1 MAQKR
6 VIEIEAKA
14 DKALGELEAV
24 RKELQDLN
32 KEVVSSNK
40 NTEDSLKG
48 IQGAASK
55 ASKGIKAIGTT
66 LKAAGIGLVIAAFAK
81 FKEVLEENQK
91 ISDAFSR
98 TFEFVSLVLNQVV
111 NALVDT
117 YESVTKSSERF
128 DALGRVLSNILT
140 LGLTPLKSAFYA
152 LKLGIQEV
160 QYAWEKWIGGADP
173 ERLAELDAGIQATK
187 DSLKEVVVGAK
198 DAAVGI
204 YNDFGEA
211 VSEVVDITK
220 EGVENLSKVN
230 AKAAWEKWIGGA
242 DPERLAELDA
252 GIQATKDSLK
262 EVVVGAK
269 DAAVGIYNDFGEAV
283 SEVVDITKEGVENL
297 SKVNAKA
304 AWETSKT
311 IVDLR
316 KQAELAAAVNQ
327 GLIEKYDRQA
337 EIQRQIRDDETK
349 SIEERTA
356 ANEKL
361 GEILEEQ
368 KTAMLE
374 NAQAAVRL
382 AEFDL
387 QKNDSL
393 ENQIKLQEAQNEL
406 AGIEAQITGFQSEQ
420 LTNKNALLRESQE
433 LTQSDVEAQNAR
445 SIAQKQA
452 NADLIDSEIGR
463 LTIQRQLLEEEKAM
477 EIERLTAK
485 RDSYQKGTQAY
496 IDANNELLDYQAD
509 ADTRAA
515 QMAKDLNQ
523 AKMDAVMTGLSG
535 IAQLV
540 GESSGFGKAI
550 AVTQAIIDTYA
561 GANKA
566 LAQGGIF
573 GGIAAAG
580 IIAGGLA
587 NVKNIVSTQ
596 EPAAPSF
603 ARGGTSTSTP
613 VPAARP
619 TPPSINVVGASG
631 AAQLAGVVGASLD
644 RPVKAYVVSKDVSS
658 AQEFDRNVQGDA
670 SLG

>member
-6 VIEIEAKA
+6 VIEIEAKT
-14 DKALGELEAV
+14 K
-24 RKELQDLN
+24 
-32 KEVVSSNK
+32 
-40 NTEDSLKG
+40 
-48 IQGAASK
+48 GAAQAIEELKEEVKRLEQQVAENNKTTNEGIEDVAKSSK
-55 ASKGIKAIGTT
+55 SAAKGIKGIATAI
-66 LKAAGIGLVIAAFAK
+66 KAAGIGLIIAAFAK

-91 ISDAFSR
+91 VSDAFSR

-230 AKAAWEKWIGGA
+230 
-242 DPERLAELDA
+242 
-252 GIQATKDSLK
+252 
-262 EVVVGAK
+262 V
-269 DAAVGIYNDFGEAV
+269 
-283 SEVVDITKEGVENL
+283 
-297 SKVNAKA
+297 KA

-452 NADLIDSEIGR
+452 NADLIESEIGR

-596 EPAAPSF
+596 QPAAPSF